1 MIQLQRYP
9 MPDRPSNP
17 SPLEMAIYNY
27 ELLAKKH
34 YDDKRR
40 KSAASKEKLQRDYD
54 HLQKERKRL
63 EHLLIAQQSLES
75 YRAES
80 GGSSVKELAEEEHHP
95 TEKLAKFLRAA
106 GEPKPTS
113 YHEAH
118 HIVCG
123 KGRYRQR
130 LTYAARLRM
139 HSFGIGINDPTNGV
153 WLRNFEKNKSD
164 DWATPDTVSHRRL
177 HRHNYEVWVSTSLR
191 TKVNKL
197 DFINA
202 LRGVKIKIKNH
213 MMPAS
218 VMMRKN
224 ANWDGK
230 S

>member
-1 MIQLQRYP
+1 G
-9 MPDRPSNP
+9 
-17 SPLEMAIYNY
+17 
-27 ELLAKKH
+27 
-34 YDDKRR
+34 
-40 KSAASKEKLQRDYD
+40 ASKEKVQRDYNHFHKD
-54 HLQKERKRL
+54 RKRL

-80 GGSSVKELAEEEHHP
+80 EGSSVKELAEEEHHP

-139 HSFGIGINDPTNGV
+139 HSYGIGIKDPTNGE

-164 DWATPDTVSHRRL
+164 D
-177 HRHNYEVWVSTSLR
+177 
-191 TKVNKL
+191 
-197 DFINA
+197 
-202 LRGVKIKIKNH
+202 
-213 MMPAS
+213 
-218 VMMRKN
+218 
-224 ANWDGK
+224 
-230 S
+230 

>member
-1 MIQLQRYP
+1 
-9 MPDRPSNP
+9 
-17 SPLEMAIYNY
+17 MAIYNY

-40 KSAASKEKLQRDYD
+40 KSAASKEKLQRDYG

-75 YRAES
+75 YRAENE
-80 GGSSVKELAEEEHHP
+80 GTSVKELAEEEHHP

-202 LRGVKIKIKNH
+202 LRGVKIKII
-213 MMPAS
+213 
-218 VMMRKN
+218 
-224 ANWDGK
+224 
-230 S
+230 

>member
-1 MIQLQRYP
+1 MNPLQQYP

-17 SPLEMAIYNY
+17 TPLEMAIYNY

-40 KSAASKEKLQRDYD
+40 KSAASKEKLQRDYE

-63 EHLLIAQQSLES
+63 EYLLIAQQSLES
-75 YRAES
+75 YRTKSES
-80 GGSSVKELAEEEHHP
+80 SSVKELAEEDHHP

-113 YHEAH
+113 NHEAH

-123 KGRYRQR
+123 KGRYLQR

-213 MMPAS
+213 MMPAN
-218 VMMRKN
+218 VMLPKN
-224 ANWDGK
+224 AKWDGK

>member
-80 GGSSVKELAEEEHHP
+80 EGSSVKELAEEEHHP

-130 LTYAARLRM
+130 LTYAARLR
-139 HSFGIGINDPTNGV
+139 
-153 WLRNFEKNKSD
+153 
-164 DWATPDTVSHRRL
+164 
-177 HRHNYEVWVSTSLR
+177 

-213 MMPAS
+213 MMPAN
-218 VMMRKN
+218 VMMPKN
-224 ANWDGK
+224 IKWDGK